1 MTDDLDPLRRIRP
14 DRVQSD
20 DPNDPEAISR
30 GRERL
35 MSVIDPSTLE
45 GEVTEPTHWPT
56 LYPRLGYRDEAAA
69 LEFLCRAF
77 GFRERREARMGEG
90 SRGDPML
97 AWLEVGDG
105 VVMIGRAAPEAQ
117 GGHNIYTPLDVGR
130 STCMLNVAVD
140 DVDAHFERARD
151 EGARIAM
158 ELNDTFWGDRRYEAY
173 DREGHHW
180 HFHEALSHVR
190 ARRGTTDDATD

>member
-20 DPNDPEAISR
+20 
-30 GRERL
+30 
-35 MSVIDPSTLE
+35 
-45 GEVTEPTHWPT
+45 
-56 LYPRLGYRDEAAA
+56 
-69 LEFLCRAF
+69 
-77 GFRERREARMGEG
+77 
-90 SRGDPML
+90 DPML

-117 GGHNIYTPLDVGR
+117 GGHDIHTPLEVGQ
-130 STCMLNVAVD
+130 STCMLNVTVD

-180 HFHEALSHVR
+180 HFHEALSRVR